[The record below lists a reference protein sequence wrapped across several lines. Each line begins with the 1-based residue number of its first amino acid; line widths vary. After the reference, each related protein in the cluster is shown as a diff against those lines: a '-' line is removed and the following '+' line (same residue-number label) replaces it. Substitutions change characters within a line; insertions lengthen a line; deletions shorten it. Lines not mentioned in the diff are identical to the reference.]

1 MDNMNF
7 SSPERR
13 QVHDVSEVNGFLSKM
28 YSYMGLAVL
37 VSAITAFLTMTVF
50 RAAVMQMPTALMWII
65 LIVPLGL
72 SMGIS
77 FRATRNPVAGFVMLM
92 ILAVIYGFEFA
103 LLAGFYTGAQISTA
117 FLSSAAVFGAMAIF
131 GTFTKR
137 DLNNLGSYMGAALI
151 GLLVAMIVNI
161 FLRNSV
167 ASFLFSIISVIIFTG
182 LTAYDAQKMK
192 SIYNN
197 YGSQVPTNGLAV
209 LGALQLYLDFINIFL
224 FLLQIFGMGND
235 RN

>member
-72 SMGIS
+72 S
-77 FRATRNPVAGFVMLM
+77 
-92 ILAVIYGFEFA
+92 E
-103 LLAGFYTGAQISTA
+103 
-117 FLSSAAVFGAMAIF
+117 
-131 GTFTKR
+131 
-137 DLNNLGSYMGAALI
+137 
-151 GLLVAMIVNI
+151 
-161 FLRNSV
+161 
-167 ASFLFSIISVIIFTG
+167 
-182 LTAYDAQKMK
+182 
-192 SIYNN
+192 
-197 YGSQVPTNGLAV
+197 
-209 LGALQLYLDFINIFL
+209 
-224 FLLQIFGMGND
+224 
-235 RN
+235 